1 MKAHLEC
8 YSMAALCEGLQ
19 VSRSGYYA
27 WCHRN
32 PQARP
37 LDVAVQA
44 IHAAHQGKVGAPYIT
59 AEVQAGGTP
68 VSERSVG
75 RSLCKQGLRAQWV
88 RKYRHTTDSN
98 HPYAV
103 SPNLLARQFTVS
115 KPNQVWVGDI
125 TYLQTIEGWLYLAVM
140 IDLFSRQVVGW
151 QMSSRIDQTLVN
163 DALNAALLSRGN
175 PQGVMIHTDR
185 GSQYCAASFRKIIT
199 GYKLIQSMSRKGNC
213 WDNAVAESFFASL
226 KKQRVYGYPLTTRAV
241 MTSHIFEYLEIYYNR
256 VRRHSANH
264 WLSPV
269 DFERLY
275 HQHSEDRAVH

>member
-1 MKAHLEC
+1 MKLHIGC

-27 WCHRN
+27 WCRRGTT
-32 PQARP
+32 PKP

-59 AEVQAGGTP
+59 AEVHAGGLP
-68 VSERSVG
+68 VSERTVG
-75 RSLCKQGLRAQWV
+75 RSLHKQGLKAQWV
-88 RKYRHTTDSN
+88 RPYRHTTDSN
-98 HPYAV
+98 PTDVV

-115 KPNQVWVGDI
+115 RPNQVWVGDI
-125 TYLQTIEGWLYLAVM
+125 TYLQTTQGWLYLAVM

-163 DALNAALLSRGN
+163 EALQAALRARGK

-185 GSQYCAASFRKIIT
+185 GSQYCAASFRQIISQHQ
-199 GYKLIQSMSRKGNC
+199 LVQSMSRKGNC

-226 KKQRVYGYPLTTRAV
+226 KKQRVYGYPLTTRDA
-241 MTSHIFEYLEIYYNR
+241 MTRHIFEYLELYYNR
-256 VRRHSANH
+256 VRRHSANN

-275 HQHSEDRAVH
+275 HQHSEQRAVY